1 MEYQTKE
8 MPVVIEIKDVGEDGT
23 FTGLASTFGGKP
35 DSYGDTIA
43 NGAFVDTIA
52 KGGYGGN
59 GIKMLWQHDR
69 SKPIGVWTEM
79 VETKR
84 GLQVKGQLAINTSL
98 GRDAY
103 ELLKIGAINAM
114 SIGFDSVEAEDTK
127 TGRLFKKVELYEI
140 SLVTFPANTGA
151 KISAVKNYGYDDLK
165 DIDDV
170 RTLEKFL
177 CDAGFSNG
185 AARKV
190 ISICKDKK
198 ACDAQTVMERI
209 QKTKNLLEGMNVH

>member
-8 MPVVIEIKDVGEDGT
+8 MPVLIEMKDVGEDGS

-69 SKPIGVWTEM
+69 TKPIGVWTEM
-79 VETKR
+79 VETKK
-84 GLQVKGQLAINTSL
+84 GLQVKGQIAINTSL

-114 SIGFDSVEAEDTK
+114 SIGFDSVEAESTK
-127 TGRLFKKVELYEI
+127 TGRLFKKVELYEV

-151 KISAVKNYGYDDLK
+151 RITGVKSYCYDDLK
-165 DIDDV
+165 DIKDV
-170 RTLEKFL
+170 RALEGFL
-177 CDAGFSNG
+177 RDAGFSRD
-185 AARKV
+185 AAKTL
-190 ISICKDKK
+190 ISICKKK
-198 ACDAQTVMERI
+198 TVCDAQIAIERI
-209 QKTKNLLEGMNVH
+209 TKTKNMLEEING